1 MMPATSRKQQIA
13 MAIFSAVVKPD
24 LPELEQELEAESK
37 ATTFEDAESGTIG
50 AS

>member
-1 MMPATSRKQQIA
+1 MVPATRTKQQIA
-13 MAIFSAVVKPD
+13 MTIFSTVVKPD